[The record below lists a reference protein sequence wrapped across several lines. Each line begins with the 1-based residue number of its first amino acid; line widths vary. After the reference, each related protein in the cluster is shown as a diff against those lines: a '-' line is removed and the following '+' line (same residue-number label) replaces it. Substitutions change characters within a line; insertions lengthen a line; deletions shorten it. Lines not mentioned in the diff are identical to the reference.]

1 VCLDIHIEQEADLT
15 VVNARTHLMLLLPPY
30 CCSGDLFFTD
40 WSDMD
45 MNVRMKYWDRKFKTL
60 LSYPQVS
67 LAQGAGGEI
76 FGGGGPCVV
85 TTGFRRGDGILGQE
99 VCCFAQ
105 LRVFGEGHAVCSCKR
120 DLG

>member
-1 VCLDIHIEQEADLT
+1 VSRLDIHIEQEADLT

-67 LAQGAGGEI
+67 LAQGGEGTCDGKKVLGPR
-76 FGGGGPCVV
+76 GGGGLMYWDRKSKTLLSYPQVGLVV
-85 TTGFRRGDGILGQE
+85 FYLLGGG
-99 VCCFAQ
+99 VH
-105 LRVFGEGHAVCSCKR
+105 VW
-120 DLG
+120 